1 MAWAVANSNLA
12 LVKYWGKGE
21 EGANHPAGASLSVTL
36 DSLSTAAEVLF
47 SAGLSEDRV
56 EGLPPA
62 AEAKVL
68 RFLERFRTTFG
79 VRGHAAVFLASNFP
93 VAAGL
98 ASSASTFAALSKAAA
113 SAARLSLGDAELA
126 EIARTGSGSACR
138 SIYGGFVEWR
148 PQGGGSVVE
157 PIAARE
163 HWSLRVVIAV
173 TSEQP
178 KAVGSSEGMR
188 RTAATSPYYQAWL
201 HSGADDLAEVRAAI
215 HARDLSRL
223 GAAAERNC
231 MRMHAAAM
239 AAIPPLVYWEPATL
253 AAMRR
258 VWELRDHGVEAYF
271 SIDAGPQ
278 VKVLC
283 EGDDAEGVKAAMVA
297 VPGVIRVLSSQ
308 PGDGARILDRPPSWA
323 LAEARS
329 LPRQAVVS

>member
-12 LVKYWGKGE
+12 LVKYWGKGDE
-21 EGANHPAGASLSVTL
+21 SANQPASTSLSVTL
-36 DSLSTAAEVLF
+36 DSLSTAAEVVF
-47 SAGLSEDRV
+47 SAELSGDRV

-62 AEAKVL
+62 AETRVL
-68 RFLERFRTTFG
+68 RFFERFRATFG

-113 SAARLSLGDAELA
+113 VAAGLTLGDAELA
-126 EIARTGSGSACR
+126 EIARSGSGSACR

-163 HWSLRVVIAV
+163 HWPLHILVAV
-173 TSEQP
+173 TSEKP

-188 RTAATSPYYQAWL
+188 RTAATSPYYPAWL
-201 HSGADDLAEVRAAI
+201 RSGADDLAEVRAAI
-215 HARDLSRL
+215 RARDLPRL

-231 MRMHAAAM
+231 LRMHAAAM
-239 AAIPPLVYWEPATL
+239 AAAPPLVYWEPATL

-258 VWELRDHGVEAYF
+258 VWELRDRGVEAYF

-283 EGDDAEGVKAAMVA
+283 EADDAEAVKAAMVA
-297 VPGVIRVLSSQ
+297 VPGVIRVLSAQ
-308 PGDGARILDRPPSWA
+308 PGDGARVVDRPPPWA
-323 LAEARS
+323 LAGARS
-329 LPRQAVVS
+329 LSRQAVGS